1 MQTLEKP
8 RVSTPCPIS
17 LKKPS
22 QWSLRGILVAT
33 TLAASSGLSMAVDVP
48 TSYVL
53 RATGSG
59 SLGSF
64 SFFEQ
69 PFTLAFEGL
78 GESLSKGFVPYE
90 PGSHPASTWFNQD
103 PLSRIIFSL
112 PSASTI
118 TVAQEPGNY
127 SLLGANFGAYLIK
140 PIDNRNRSI
149 TVPPFTRFSL
159 CQSGQGQY
167 DCWQSSGQQF
177 FAEKPLDF
185 HLPTEGRV
193 ALRPTF
199 PVHFDF
205 MTPRGQ
211 LTLSGIENASLQ
223 IMPPIPEPETYALMS
238 VGLLGLWAARRRAS
252 GLSKPAA
259 CSLPWA
265 GA

>member
-90 PGSHPASTWFNQD
+90 PGSHPNWTWFNQD

-127 SLLGANFGAYLIK
+127 ALLGANFGAYRQIYGGGQ
-140 PIDNRNRSI
+140 
-149 TVPPFTRFSL
+149 TFAPFTSFSL

-193 ALRPTF
+193 ALAPTV